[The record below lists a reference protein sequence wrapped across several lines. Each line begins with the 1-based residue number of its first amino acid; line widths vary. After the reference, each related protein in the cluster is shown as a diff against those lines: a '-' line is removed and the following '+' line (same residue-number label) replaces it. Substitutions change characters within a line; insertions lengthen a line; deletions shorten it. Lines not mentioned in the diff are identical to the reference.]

1 MRKAKRINQKS
12 KILSLVLVGIFST
25 SLTALADNAAQTF
38 KWPKG
43 QKAAVS
49 LAYDDALDSQLDHAI
64 PALNKYGLKGTFYL
78 QLSSAA
84 IDKRLPEWRAAAAKG
99 HELGNHT
106 LFHQCSK
113 SKPGRDW
120 VGVHRDLDKLS
131 VEQMKD
137 QVVMANTMLYSIDGK
152 RERTFTAPCID
163 KEAGGQN
170 YINAVKA
177 EFVAIKLEGGNVV
190 PDMNKLDPYA
200 VPVAFPAGVTG
211 QQLIDIVKE
220 AAAKGTMANFTFHGV
235 GGDHL
240 TTSIEAHDE
249 LLKYLAAN
257 KDIYWVDT
265 FVNEMKYV
273 KVNQKR

>member
-1 MRKAKRINQKS
+1 MQISKKS
-12 KILSLVLVGIFST
+12 TLLSFMFIGIFST
-25 SLTALADNAAQTF
+25 SLTAYADDAAQAF

-49 LAYDDALDSQLDHAI
+49 LSYDDALDSQLDHAI
-64 PALNKYGLKGTFYL
+64 PALNKHGLKGTFYL

-84 IDKRLPEWRAAAAKG
+84 IDKRLPEWRAAAKKG

-120 VGVHRDLDKLS
+120 VNSHRNLDNLT

-137 QVVMANTMLYSIDGK
+137 QVIMANTMLYSIDGK
-152 RERTFTAPCID
+152 RERTFTAPCVD

-170 YINAVKA
+170 YIDAVKS
-177 EFVAIKLEGGNVV
+177 EFVAIKLESGNVV

-240 TTSIEAHDE
+240 SVTVEAHDE

-257 KDIYWVDT
+257 KNIYWVDT
-265 FVNEMKYV
+265 FVNQMKYV
-273 KVNQKR
+273 KANQKK

>member
-1 MRKAKRINQKS
+1 M
-12 KILSLVLVGIFST
+12 LSFMFVGIFST
-25 SLTALADNAAQTF
+25 SLTAYAEDAAQPF

-84 IDKRLPEWRAAAAKG
+84 IDKRLPEWRAAANKG

-170 YINAVKA
+170 YIDAVKS

-240 TTSIEAHDE
+240 SVSIEAHDE

-257 KDIYWVDT
+257 KNIYWVDT

-273 KVNQKR
+273 KANQKK

>member
-1 MRKAKRINQKS
+1 MRTAKRINQKS

-25 SLTALADNAAQTF
+25 SLYSYADDAAQSF

-49 LAYDDALDSQLDHAI
+49 LAYDDALDSQLDNAI

-78 QLSSAA
+78 QLSSAV
-84 IDKRLPEWRAAAAKG
+84 IDKRLPEWRAAAKKG

-113 SKPGRDW
+113 SKAGRDW
-120 VGVHRDLDKLS
+120 VGVHRDLDKVS

-137 QVVMANTMLYSIDGK
+137 QVIMANTMLYSIDGK
-152 RERTFTAPCID
+152 RDRTFTAPCID

-170 YINAVKA
+170 YIDAVKA

-240 TTSIEAHDE
+240 TTSTEAHEE

-257 KDIYWVDT
+257 KKIYWVDT

-273 KVNQKR
+273 KAHQKK

>member
-1 MRKAKRINQKS
+1 MRINKRINK
-12 KILSLVLVGIFST
+12 KEKLLSFMLVGLLSASFNT
-25 SLTALADNAAQTF
+25 YADDTAQAF

-49 LAYDDALDSQLDHAI
+49 LSYDDALDSQLDYAI

-84 IDKRLPEWRAAAAKG
+84 IDKRLPEWRDAAKKG

-137 QVVMANTMLYSIDGK
+137 QVIMANTMLYSIDGK

-170 YINAVKA
+170 YIDAVKA

-200 VPVAFPAGVTG
+200 VPVSFPEGVTG

-240 TTSIEAHDE
+240 TTSIEAHEE

-257 KDIYWVDT
+257 KNIYWVDT

-273 KVNQKR
+273 KANQKK

>member
-1 MRKAKRINQKS
+1 MQISKKS
-12 KILSLVLVGIFST
+12 KVLSFMFVGIFST
-25 SLTALADNAAQTF
+25 SLTAYADDAAQTF

-84 IDKRLPEWRAAAAKG
+84 IDKRLPEWRAAAKKG

-120 VGVHRDLDKLS
+120 VGVHRDLDKLT

-137 QVVMANTMLYSIDGK
+137 QVIMANTMLYSIDGK

-170 YINAVKA
+170 YIDAVKA

-273 KVNQKR
+273 KANQKK